1 MALPF
6 RISMTAVVLWI
17 CLFFFL
23 FSLFESIHMHGHV
36 IYISK
41 MLADKLIQAIILIQI
56 IIYTR
61 CFDIFFL

>member
-1 MALPF
+1 
-6 RISMTAVVLWI
+6 
-17 CLFFFL
+17 
-23 FSLFESIHMHGHV
+23 MHGHV